1 MLDTPEVLNFPWKL
15 IIDELELTEGDKRR
29 ILAGEDSDLE
39 RLLRRLRERN
49 IYTWVVIGTT
59 SLLETSERAES
70 SFRTL
75 QKEVG
80 MILSRLCH
88 REHPTLSE
96 ARLTEVLSSAGCRV
110 AKLEHVMRNSMG
122 RFHSI
127 YTNILC

>member
-1 MLDTPEVLNFPWKL
+1 M
-15 IIDELELTEGDKRR
+15 IIDELELTQRDRSK
-29 ILAGEDSDLE
+29 ILAGEDSELE

-49 IYTWVVIGTT
+49 IYTWIVMSTT

-70 SFRTL
+70 SLRTL

-80 MILSRLCH
+80 MLLSRLFN

-96 ARLTEVLSSAGCRV
+96 AKLTEVLSSPGYRV
-110 AKLEHVMRNSMG
+110 VKLEHVMRNSMG

-127 YTNILC
+127 YKYFILR